1 MWRSGSIQEAT
12 TEGIDIPRN
21 PAKYQ
26 NKETEESSSEQ
37 YPHKVS
43 KSKGARR
50 VQQVE
55 QNREEEHQAEKQ
67 TYIRNLADAIDQQLR
82 DEQVGFMEKTIMC
95 EPDCHPTYY
104 HWAVLRVDHHCMPTL
119 STMRKHL
126 TACTEKLSGSYWDIM
141 ESPPSWWTSLK
152 IAMLGRPA
160 G

>member
-82 DEQVGFMEKTIMC
+82 DEQVGFMEKTIMR

-104 HWAVLRVDHHCMPTL
+104 HWAVLRVELTTVCQLCRLWGSIWQPAQRNYLEAIETSWSPHQAGEHH
-119 STMRKHL
+119 
-126 TACTEKLSGSYWDIM
+126 
-141 ESPPSWWTSLK
+141 
-152 IAMLGRPA
+152 
-160 G
+160 